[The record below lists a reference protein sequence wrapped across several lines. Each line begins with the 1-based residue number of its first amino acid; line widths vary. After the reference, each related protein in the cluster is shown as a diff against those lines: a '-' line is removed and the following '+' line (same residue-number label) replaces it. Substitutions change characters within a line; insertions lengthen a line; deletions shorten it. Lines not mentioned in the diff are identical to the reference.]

1 MSDKDLTDKALK
13 PSSKGPR
20 VLVVEDDLD
29 QRELICES
37 LRMHFNDRRDTKIV
51 GVGTGTECLAR
62 KLSDFD
68 IILLDYN
75 LPDISGIDL
84 LERITG
90 TCDVPV
96 VFVTGNSDIASAA
109 EAIHRGAQDYIVKL
123 GDYLFALPIVVEKN
137 IRLHTLKLENTRLQ
151 TELTTAMETV
161 RLKNTAL
168 EQSVQ
173 KLRIMAA
180 TDHLTGLSNRR
191 VFAEILDR
199 CYNEAVRYKF
209 DLTCLMCDLDRYKA
223 MNDTL
228 GHQVGDKILMATAEV
243 IRANLRGSDYAAR
256 YGGDEFVILLPH
268 TSLEMAASVGE
279 RICEQVE
286 PATGRQTQIGMGVT
300 LSIGISSLETDR
312 PASADALVVMADRAM
327 YTAKDRGKNCIV
339 AFSEI
344 EPAHQTTAVQPAE

>member
-1 MSDKDLTDKALK
+1 MSDKDMTDKASL
-13 PSSKGPR
+13 PFSRGPR
-20 VLVVEDDLD
+20 VLIVEDDPD

-37 LRMHFNDRRDTKIV
+37 LRMHFTDRLDTEIT
-51 GVGTGTECLAR
+51 GVGTGTECLSR
-62 KLSDFD
+62 QLSDFD

-84 LERITG
+84 LERIAG

-96 VFVTGNSDIASAA
+96 VFVTCNSNIAAA
-109 EAIHRGAQDYIVKL
+109 TEAIRRGAQDYIVKL

-137 IRLHTLKLENTRLQ
+137 IRLHTLKQENTRLQ
-151 TELTTAMETV
+151 TELTTAMEKL
-161 RLKNTAL
+161 RLKNIAL
-168 EQSVQ
+168 EQSMRR
-173 KLRIMAA
+173 LRTMAA

-191 VFAEILDR
+191 IFAKILDR

-209 DLTCLMCDLDRYKA
+209 ELTCLMCDLDCYKA
-223 MNDTL
+223 VNDTL
-228 GHQVGDKILMATAEV
+228 GHQVGDKILVAAAEV
-243 IRANLRGSDYAAR
+243 IRANLRSSDYAAR

-279 RICEQVE
+279 RICKQVE
-286 PATGRQTQIGMGVT
+286 PATSRQTQIGMGVT

-312 PASADALVVMADRAM
+312 PASADVLVVMADRAL

-339 AFSEI
+339 AFNEI
-344 EPAHQTTAVQPAE
+344 EPAHQTIAVQPVE

>member
-1 MSDKDLTDKALK
+1 MSDKDMTDKASL
-13 PSSKGPR
+13 PSSRGPR
-20 VLVVEDDLD
+20 VLVVEDDPD

-37 LRMHFNDRRDTKIV
+37 LRMHFTDRLDTEIT

-62 KLSDFD
+62 QLSDFD
-68 IILLDYN
+68 IILLDYT

-96 VFVTGNSDIASAA
+96 VFVTGNSNIASAA
-109 EAIHRGAQDYIVKL
+109 EAIRRGAQDYVVKL
-123 GDYLFALPIVVEKN
+123 GDYLFALPVVVEKN
-137 IRLHTLKLENTRLQ
+137 IRLHALKQENTRLQ
-151 TELTTAMETV
+151 TELTTTLEKL
-161 RLKNTAL
+161 RLKNIAL
-168 EQSVQ
+168 EQSMQ
-173 KLRIMAA
+173 KLRTMAA

-209 DLTCLMCDLDRYKA
+209 ELTCLMCDLDRYKA
-223 MNDTL
+223 VNDTL
-228 GHQVGDKILMATAEV
+228 GHQVGDKILVAAAEV
-243 IRANLRGSDYAAR
+243 IRSNLRSSDYAAR

-279 RICEQVE
+279 RICKQVE
-286 PATGRQTQIGMGVT
+286 PATGRQAQIGMGVT

-312 PASADALVVMADRAM
+312 PASADALVAMADRAL

-339 AFSEI
+339 AFNEI
-344 EPAHQTTAVQPAE
+344 GPAHQTIAV